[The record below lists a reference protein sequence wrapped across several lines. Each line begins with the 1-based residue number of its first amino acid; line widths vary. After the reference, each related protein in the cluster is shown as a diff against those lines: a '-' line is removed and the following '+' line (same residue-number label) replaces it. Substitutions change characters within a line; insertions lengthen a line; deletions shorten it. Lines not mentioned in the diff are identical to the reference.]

1 MSMSVMER
9 ISEIGTARAL
19 GLRRSA
25 IIQQFV
31 GEGFLL
37 GTMGSTLGAAAALA
51 VSLTINLMEITWT
64 PPDYANPI
72 LLSIHMFLQPFFLPC
87 CWLGLIAVATVS
99 SVIPARNAARMA
111 IVDALRHN

>member
-1 MSMSVMER
+1 M
-9 ISEIGTARAL
+9 
-19 GLRRSA
+19 
-25 IIQQFV
+25 

-37 GTMGSTLGAAAALA
+37 GTLGSTLGVVAALA
-51 VSLTINLMEITWT
+51 VSLGVNLLEITWT

-72 LLSIHMFLQPFFLPC
+72 LLSIHMFLQPFFLPA
-87 CWLGLIAVATVS
+87 CWLGLIAVATLS